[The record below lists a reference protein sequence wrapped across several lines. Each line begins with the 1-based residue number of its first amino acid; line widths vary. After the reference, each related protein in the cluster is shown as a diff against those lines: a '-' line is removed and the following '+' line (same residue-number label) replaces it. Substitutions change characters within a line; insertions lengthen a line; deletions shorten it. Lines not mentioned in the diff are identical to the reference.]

1 MQLFESELKSPVQ
14 FIYLFPSSVKNLI
27 TRIAI
32 IIVVIESKL
41 LFKRALHKFNQHK
54 VLINYRIAAIT
65 TIISHHR

>member
-41 LFKRALHKFNQHK
+41 LFKRALHKFN
-54 VLINYRIAAIT
+54 
-65 TIISHHR
+65 